1 VQCNS
6 LLVKGNNARKYK
18 STFIYK
24 QSKEHQSMATMA
36 SGPAKI
42 ERQISL
48 PMSQAV
54 KIAWRNITIR
64 LSRALITGAGTL
76 LGIAFL
82 MSVFTSSL
90 VQQAQGI
97 VISPAEQ
104 QKNAWLVVMSLLVS
118 VVGITNAMLMS
129 VTERYKEIGTIKC
142 LGALDNFIVKMFLIE
157 SGLLGLVGSA
167 IGALVGAVFML
178 FTGLGALGKL
188 NWMQLLI
195 SYGICLVLG
204 TVLSIVAAVPP
215 AIRAAKMPPADA
227 MRSEI

>member
-1 VQCNS
+1 
-6 LLVKGNNARKYK
+6 
-18 STFIYK
+18 
-24 QSKEHQSMATMA
+24 MATMA

-82 MSVFTSSL
+82 MSVFTASL

-97 VISPAEQ
+97 EISPAQQ

-195 SYGICLVLG
+195 SYGICLLLG

-215 AIRAAKMPPADA
+215 AIRAAKMHPADA

>member
-1 VQCNS
+1 
-6 LLVKGNNARKYK
+6 
-18 STFIYK
+18 
-24 QSKEHQSMATMA
+24 MATMA

-97 VISPAEQ
+97 EISPAQQ

-167 IGALVGAVFML
+167 IGALVGAIFML
-178 FTGLGALGKL
+178 ATGFGVLGKL

-195 SYGICLVLG
+195 SYGICLILG

-215 AIRAAKMPPADA
+215 AIRAAKMHPADA

>member
-1 VQCNS
+1 
-6 LLVKGNNARKYK
+6 
-18 STFIYK
+18 
-24 QSKEHQSMATMA
+24 MATMA

-167 IGALVGAVFML
+167 IGALVGAIFML

-195 SYGICLVLG
+195 SYGICLILG

>member
-1 VQCNS
+1 
-6 LLVKGNNARKYK
+6 
-18 STFIYK
+18 
-24 QSKEHQSMATMA
+24 MATMA

-195 SYGICLVLG
+195 SYGICLILG

>member
-1 VQCNS
+1 
-6 LLVKGNNARKYK
+6 
-18 STFIYK
+18 
-24 QSKEHQSMATMA
+24 MATMA

-82 MSVFTSSL
+82 MSVFTASL

-97 VISPAEQ
+97 EISPAQQ

-178 FTGLGALGKL
+178 FTGLGALGRL

-195 SYGICLVLG
+195 SYGICLLLG

-215 AIRAAKMPPADA
+215 AIRAAKMHPADA